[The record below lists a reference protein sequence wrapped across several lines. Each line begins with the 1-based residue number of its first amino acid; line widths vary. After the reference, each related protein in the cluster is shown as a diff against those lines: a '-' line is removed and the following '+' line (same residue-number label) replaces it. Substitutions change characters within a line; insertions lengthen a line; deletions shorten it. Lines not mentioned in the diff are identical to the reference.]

1 MTEQLIADDSGLRLN
16 LLGFSLKKLES
27 ILGSGDLD
35 LVARLKVTLA
45 ENEEDLEELPQVIAE
60 TGKVLEVAILKGAPI
75 PALVV
80 ESDSHVLAALL
91 LAEHDQ
97 ELTATGSDSWQAG
110 AFWTLAQQFSEEVE
124 PQTRKLL
131 GFFCEGRPLFG
142 KVIETDS
149 KYYGYLTAA
158 ELLALRAELTELED
172 YVKDWEETGT
182 LEFLRDLISWLN
194 TVAEAEQDLW
204 FYTS

>member
-1 MTEQLIADDSGLRLN
+1 MTEQLIADDLGLRLN
-16 LLGFSLKKLES
+16 LFGFSLEKLRS

-35 LVARLKVTLA
+35 LVARLKVTLT
-45 ENEEDLEELPQVIAE
+45 ENEEELEELPEVITNTAKIVE
-60 TGKVLEVAILKGAPI
+60 EAVSKGAPL

-80 ESDSHVLAALL
+80 ESDSHVLAASL

-158 ELLALRAELTELED
+158 ELLALKTELVQLED
-172 YVKDWEETGT
+172 FVKDWEEAGT
-182 LEFLRDLISWLN
+182 LEFLRDLITWLN